1 MAYEFW
7 VFSEVYKFLTNQLL
21 FSHFD
26 YRDLAHF
33 DVMDKEV
40 QDCRQHWKDVCETA
54 IEERQK
60 TKESLI
66 QYNYSAVLIGE
77 KDPVVKLVTTGLTVQ
92 YMDVLICYFGPSGE
106 VYTI

>member
-1 MAYEFW
+1 
-7 VFSEVYKFLTNQLL
+7 
-21 FSHFD
+21 
-26 YRDLAHF
+26 
-33 DVMDKEV
+33 MDKEV

-66 QYNYSAVLIGE
+66 QYNYSAVLVGD

-92 YMDVLICYFGPSGE
+92 YMDVLICYFGPTGE
-106 VYTI
+106 VYTF